1 MVFLYFCSQTNLN
14 MVEIGRMN
22 RLKAVKMVDFGMYL
36 DGGEGGY
43 VPVGGKVGDELDV
56 FIYQDNQGRLI
67 ATTDTP
73 LAQVGEFRFLKVKA
87 VNQVGAFLEWGIM
100 KDLLVPFKEQ
110 KVQMREGK
118 YYLVYVHLDHVSKR
132 IVASARIDKYL
143 NNVMPDYAVSAF
155 GKRGTAERVCQGD
168 SGRRQN

>member
-1 MVFLYFCSQTNLN
+1 

-36 DGGEGGY
+36 DGGEGVEILLPTRY

-87 VNQVGAFLEWGIM
+87 VNQVGAFLEWGNERFIGSIQRA
-100 KDLLVPFKEQ
+100 KGTDAGR
-110 KVQMREGK
+110 KVLFGVR
-118 YYLVYVHLDHVSKR
+118 
-132 IVASARIDKYL
+132 
-143 NNVMPDYAVSAF
+143 AF
-155 GKRGTAERVCQGD
+155 GSCFQTDCRFSSD
-168 SGRRQN
+168 

>member
-36 DGGEGGY
+36 DGGEGVEILLPTRY
-43 VPVGGKVGDELDV
+43 VPVDGKVGDELDV

-110 KVQMREGK
+110 KVQCFQTDCRFSS
-118 YYLVYVHLDHVSKR
+118 D
-132 IVASARIDKYL
+132 
-143 NNVMPDYAVSAF
+143 
-155 GKRGTAERVCQGD
+155 
-168 SGRRQN
+168 